1 MVKYKII
8 YFSILLS
15 ILFIGCSNSES
26 SEIINLG
33 TAKRI
38 VQNYYESSNYE
49 KDCKAII
56 DRAIE
61 HINRLELP
69 DKPTVIF
76 DIDETSLANYEH
88 IKEID
93 FGYYYDIWLRWLKQA
108 DAVAIPQTKRFYDY
122 LIARN
127 IRIVFLT
134 GRNDDSYEATLK
146 NLAEQGYTNFDSV
159 IVRNMNERNLSASEF
174 KLDKRKELTQRG
186 FNIIAN
192 IGDQAS
198 DFYGGYSGFVIKLP
212 NFLYLID

>member
-1 MVKYKII
+1 MVNYKII
-8 YFSILLS
+8 AVSILLTV
-15 ILFIGCSNSES
+15 LFIGCSNSES
-26 SEIINLG
+26 NEIINLG

-56 DRAIE
+56 DRAVE
-61 HINRLELP
+61 HINTLELP
-69 DKPTVIF
+69 EKPTVIF
-76 DIDETSLANYEH
+76 DIDETSLANYQH

-93 FGYYYDIWLRWLKQA
+93 FGYYYDIWLQWLKQA

-127 IRIVFLT
+127 IHIVFLS

-174 KLDKRKELTQRG
+174 KLDKRKELTQKG

-198 DFYGGYSGFVIKLP
+198 DFYGGYSGYVIKLP